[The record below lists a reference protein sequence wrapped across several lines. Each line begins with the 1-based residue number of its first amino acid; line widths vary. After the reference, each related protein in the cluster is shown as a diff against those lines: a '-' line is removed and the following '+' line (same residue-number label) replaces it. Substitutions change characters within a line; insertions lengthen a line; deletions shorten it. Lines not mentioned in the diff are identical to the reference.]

1 MALEKNIQETD
12 STVLFFPQHIE
23 VINFVSFLF
32 TDFLRRPSR
41 LVPKE
46 FSKQKIVK
54 YSLVGKIHWGLNP
67 NISLSIDVLG

>member
-1 MALEKNIQETD
+1 MAKVKNIKEKN
-12 STVLFFPQHIE
+12 STVSFFPQHIE

-32 TDFLRRPSR
+32 TDFLRHPSR

-54 YSLVGKIHWGLNP
+54 YFLVGKIHWGPNP
-67 NISLSIDVLG
+67 NTSLSIDMLG